1 MRVLVAPDKFKGS
14 LTALE
19 VATAIGE
26 GLEAA
31 GVASRLLPLAD
42 GGDGSVAAAL
52 HAGSTARPVAVRGAD
67 GRRHETE
74 FAFDGTTA
82 VVEVA
87 GTCGLSTLPP
97 GELAPMTS
105 SSYGFGQAVLAALD
119 AGARRIVLCLG
130 GSASTDGGAGLL
142 AALGVRFRDD
152 AGRDVE
158 PAGGTLARI
167 AEVDVSGLRDLAGA
181 ELIVATDV
189 TNPLLGA
196 DGAAAVFGPQKGAA
210 PLQVAELDAGLAHLA
225 GLLDR
230 HRRAEG
236 HGSTALL
243 ADEPGTG
250 AAGGLGF
257 ACRWLG
263 ASRVAGAEFFLD
275 LLGFDAAVSDCV
287 AVVTGEG
294 CMDRQTLAGK
304 LPAVAAARSA
314 PRRVHAVVGQS
325 LLTEDQRRRLGLDEV
340 VALGELTDEDPNR
353 DPDLSKRLAAVA
365 GALIGRQ
372 VRSLTLAGRSGAD
385 GREDGA
391 ACQPHRGR
399 GCEREQ
405 QQSVSAQP
413 TAAQH

>member
-19 VATAIGE
+19 VATAIAE

-52 HAGSTARPVAVRGAD
+52 HAGSAPRTVAVRAAD
-67 GRRHETE
+67 GRRHHTE

-158 PAGGTLARI
+158 PAGGALARI

-210 PLQVAELDAGLAHLA
+210 PCRWPSWTPACPIWPVSWTDTGGQRDTAAPPSWPTSRVPGPRAGS
-225 GLLDR
+225 D
-230 HRRAEG
+230 
-236 HGSTALL
+236 S
-243 ADEPGTG
+243 P
-250 AAGGLGF
+250 AGG
-257 ACRWLG
+257 
-263 ASRVAGAEFFLD
+263 SVP
-275 LLGFDAAVSDCV
+275 
-287 AVVTGEG
+287 
-294 CMDRQTLAGK
+294 
-304 LPAVAAARSA
+304 PA
-314 PRRVHAVVGQS
+314 
-325 LLTEDQRRRLGLDEV
+325 
-340 VALGELTDEDPNR
+340 
-353 DPDLSKRLAAVA
+353 
-365 GALIGRQ
+365 
-372 VRSLTLAGRSGAD
+372 
-385 GREDGA
+385 
-391 ACQPHRGR
+391 
-399 GCEREQ
+399 
-405 QQSVSAQP
+405 
-413 TAAQH
+413 

>member
-52 HAGSTARPVAVRGAD
+52 HAGFASRPVTVRGAD
-67 GRRHETE
+67 GRRHSTE

-87 GTCGLSTLPP
+87 NTCGLSTLPP
-97 GELAPMTS
+97 RALAPMTA

-142 AALGVRFRDD
+142 AALGVRFTDD

-158 PAGGTLARI
+158 PTGGTLTQTVEIDPSRI
-167 AEVDVSGLRDLAGA
+167 RDLAA
-181 ELIVATDV
+181 VELVVATDV
-189 TNPLLGA
+189 TNPLLGF
-196 DGAAAVFGPQKGAA
+196 DGAAAVFGPQKGAT
-210 PLQVAELDAGLAHLA
+210 PDQVREFEVGLRHLVDLLDACRSPAA
-225 GLLDR
+225 DR
-230 HRRAEG
+230 G
-236 HGSTALL
+236 GDL
-243 ADEPGTG
+243 ADEPGAG

-263 ASRVAGAEFFLD
+263 ARRVVGAEFFLG
-275 LLGFDAAVSDCV
+275 LLGFDAAVADCA

-294 CMDRQTLAGK
+294 RMDGQTLAGK
-304 LPAVAAARSA
+304 LPAVVAARSA
-314 PRRVHAVVGQS
+314 PRTVSAVVGQA
-325 LLTEDQRRRLGLDEV
+325 LLTPDERRRLGIEQV
-340 VALGELTDEDPNR
+340 VALAELTDMDSSR
-353 DPDLSKRLAAVA
+353 DPDLSRRLATVA
-365 GALIGRQ
+365 GGLIGRQ
-372 VRSLTLAGRSGAD
+372 VRRLAPA
-385 GREDGA
+385 
-391 ACQPHRGR
+391 
-399 GCEREQ
+399 ER
-405 QQSVSAQP
+405 
-413 TAAQH
+413 